1 MINYTLI
8 TKIFAKNKVMK
19 EILIIEDE
27 HDIAD
32 LITLH
37 LKNQGHRI
45 THFDNGKIG
54 YSYAISNSWDI
65 MILDLN
71 LPGLSGIEV
80 CKKVREKEIVKPI
93 IMLTANSEED
103 DKILGLNIGADDYI
117 TKPFST
123 KELVARVN
131 ALIRRTEI
139 QKAAEE
145 NFKELAFR
153 DLEVDKKKRKV
164 AIGGNRIELTPK
176 EFDLLHLLMSNPG
189 VTYSRKDLLN
199 QIWSYDF
206 DGYDHTVN
214 SHINRLRSKIESDPN
229 TPEFILTTWGVGYR
243 FNDSE

>member
-1 MINYTLI
+1 
-8 TKIFAKNKVMK
+8 MK
-19 EILIIEDE
+19 DILIIEDE

-32 LITLH
+32 LISLH
-37 LKNQGHRI
+37 LKSQGHRV

-80 CKKVREKEIVKPI
+80 CQKVRAKDVNKPI
-93 IMLTANSEED
+93 LMLTANSEED
-103 DKILGLNIGADDYI
+103 DKILGLNIGADDYM
-117 TKPFST
+117 TKPFSV
-123 KELVARVN
+123 KELMARISAMV
-131 ALIRRTEI
+131 RRADI
-139 QKAAEE
+139 QQAEAE
-145 NFKELAFR
+145 DFKELEFR
-153 DLEVDKKKRKV
+153 NLLVDKKKRKV
-164 AIGGNRIELTPK
+164 TIDEVRVELTPK

-214 SHINRLRSKIESDPN
+214 SHINRLRSKIEKDPN
-229 TPEFILTTWGVGYR
+229 NPEYVLTTWGVGYR
-243 FNDSE
+243 FNDFE

>member
-1 MINYTLI
+1 
-8 TKIFAKNKVMK
+8 MK
-19 EILIIEDE
+19 DILIIEDE

-37 LKNQGHRI
+37 LKSQGHRV

-71 LPGLSGIEV
+71 LPGLSGVEV
-80 CKKVREKEIVKPI
+80 CQKVRAKDVNKPI
-93 IMLTANSEED
+93 LMLTANSEED
-103 DKILGLNIGADDYI
+103 DKISGLNIGADDYM
-117 TKPFST
+117 TKPFSV
-123 KELVARVN
+123 KELMARVS
-131 ALIRRTEI
+131 AMVRRTDI
-139 QKAAEE
+139 QKSEAED
-145 NFKELAFR
+145 FKELQFR
-153 DLEVDKKKRKV
+153 NLLVDKKKRKV
-164 AIGGNRIELTPK
+164 MIGEARVELTPK

-214 SHINRLRSKIESDPN
+214 SHINRLRSKVEKDPN
-229 TPEFILTTWGVGYR
+229 NPEYVLTTWGVGYR
-243 FNDSE
+243 FNDFE

>member
-1 MINYTLI
+1 
-8 TKIFAKNKVMK
+8 MK

-37 LKNQGHRI
+37 LKSQGHKI

-71 LPGLSGIEV
+71 LPGLTGIEV
-80 CKKVREKEIVKPI
+80 CKKVREKDISRPI

-103 DKILGLNIGADDYI
+103 EKILGLNVGADDYL
-117 TKPFST
+117 TKPFSV
-123 KELVARVN
+123 KELTARIN
-131 ALIRRTEI
+131 ALIRRTDI
-139 QKAAEE
+139 QQNEEE
-145 NFKELAFR
+145 NVKELNFG
-153 DLEVDKKKRKV
+153 DLSVDKQKRKV
-164 AIGGNRIELTPK
+164 TIGGNRIELTPK

-214 SHINRLRSKIESDPN
+214 SHINRLRSKIEEDPN
-229 TPEFILTTWGVGYR
+229 EPTFVLTTWGVGYR
-243 FNDSE
+243 FNDAE

>member
-1 MINYTLI
+1 
-8 TKIFAKNKVMK
+8 MK

-27 HDIAD
+27 HDIAE

-37 LKNQGHRI
+37 LKSLGHRV

-54 YSYAISNSWDI
+54 YSYAISNPWDI

-80 CKKVREKEIVKPI
+80 CQKVRAKEVNKPI
-93 IMLTANSEED
+93 LMLTANSEED
-103 DKILGLNIGADDYI
+103 DKILGLNIGADDYM
-117 TKPFST
+117 TKPFSV
-123 KELVARVN
+123 KELTARVS
-131 ALIRRTEI
+131 AMVRRTDI
-139 QKAAEE
+139 QKAESE
-145 NFKELAFR
+145 DHKELGFR
-153 DLEVDKKKRKV
+153 ELLVDKKKRKV
-164 AIGGNRIELTPK
+164 TIGQNRVELTPK

-214 SHINRLRSKIESDPN
+214 SHINRLRSKVEKDPN
-229 TPEFILTTWGVGYR
+229 NPEYVLTTWGVGYR
-243 FNDSE
+243 FNDFE